1 MYASRLPVLKTLL
14 ALVLTGFTLVAAAA
28 EPLRVALSPDYMPL
42 AFKQDGKLLGIEVD
56 NAREVGSI
64 LGRPVKF
71 VEMTQDGYIDALNSG
86 KVDVVM
92 SGYSITPER
101 KAQVAFADSFM
112 QIGQM
117 AIILAERAGQLA
129 FPRAIYQSGMR
140 IGVEPGTTGFKFTR
154 DNFPG
159 AEILT
164 FPEPDAAF
172 DALRKRDIDFYI
184 HDAPTSW
191 NLASSND
198 NQDMLSLYRPLNRE
212 ELAWAVRKDNAVLQ
226 QRLNAALAELRANG
240 RLMAIQNYWIPVTV
254 QVR

>member
-1 MYASRLPVLKTLL
+1 MSVARRSLSKILIAFLFPLL
-14 ALVLTGFTLVAAAA
+14 ALQAGA

-42 AFKQDGKLLGIEVD
+42 AFKQDGKLLGIEID
-56 NAREVGSI
+56 NAREVASI
-64 LGRPVKF
+64 LGRQVRF
-71 VEMTQDGYIDALNSG
+71 VEMAQDQYIEALNSG

-92 SGYSITPER
+92 SGFSITPER
-101 KAQVAFADSFM
+101 RAQVAFADSFM

-117 AIILAERAGQLA
+117 AIILAERAGTLA
-129 FPRAIYQSGMR
+129 YPRAIYQSGIK
-140 IGVEPGTTGFKFTR
+140 IGVEPGTTGFKFVR

-164 FPEPDAAF
+164 YPQPDAAF
-172 DALRKRDIDFYI
+172 DALRKQEIDAFI

-191 NLASSND
+191 NLASSRE
-198 NQDMLSLYRPLNRE
+198 NQDLLSLYRPLNRE
-212 ELAWAVRKDNAVLQ
+212 ELAWAVQKDNKLLQ

-240 RLMAIQNYWIPVTV
+240 RLSAIQNYWIPVTV